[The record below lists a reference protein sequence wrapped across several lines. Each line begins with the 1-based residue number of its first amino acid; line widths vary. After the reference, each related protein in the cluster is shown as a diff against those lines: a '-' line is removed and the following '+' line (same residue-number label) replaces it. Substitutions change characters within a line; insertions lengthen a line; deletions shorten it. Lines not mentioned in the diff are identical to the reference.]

1 MDMTWVTDR
10 IAVGGG
16 IWNEQNMIAVVKA
29 GVTHVINM
37 QIEFDDRPLCQP
49 YGVQVLWNPTDDDF
63 QPKPAAL
70 LDAGVQ
76 FAQKALASP
85 GNKVYIHCAAGVHRA
100 PMMTLALLRAN
111 GWSLEDAIE
120 TVQSLRPVVDWA
132 DVYVESVERYIASRV
147 EQVKAT
153 TSAETR
159 RR

>member
-1 MDMTWVTDR
+1 MDMTWITER

-16 IWNEQNMIAVVKA
+16 IWNEQNMIALVKA

-49 YGVQVLWNPTDDDF
+49 YGVEVLWNATDDDF
-63 QPKPAAL
+63 QPKSAAL

-85 GNKVYIHCAAGVHRA
+85 ENKVYIHCAAGVHRA
-100 PMMTLALLRAN
+100 PMMTLALLRSM
-111 GWSLEDAIE
+111 GWALEDALE

-132 DVYVESVERYIASRV
+132 EVYVESVERYIS
-147 EQVKAT
+147 EKQLQT
-153 TSAETR
+153 QR
-159 RR
+159 R

>member
-1 MDMTWVTDR
+1 MDMTWVTER

-49 YGVQVLWNPTDDDF
+49 YGVEVLWNATDDDF
-63 QPKPAAL
+63 QPKSAAL

-100 PMMTLALLRAN
+100 PMMTLALLRAE
-111 GWSLEDAIE
+111 GWTLDDACE

-132 DVYVESVERYIASRV
+132 EVYVESVERYIASL
-147 EQVKAT
+147 EAN
-153 TSAETR
+153 AETR